1 MQKKTK
7 KEGPLYRG
15 TPEVAP
21 ALAHTNPG
29 GSAEALAEEGGL
41 TQIRDILLGPMSQTF
56 EQKMNQLE
64 QSVDRSMRDFTEKT
78 SIRIDEMEKRTDDRL
93 VRLREDMKGD
103 RERHSKTA
111 EQLKRECDAAVNA
124 VRESVEK
131 LVKQCERT
139 QADFAEATRAKI
151 EQLSATLSGRLDN
164 EVVDRASLASA
175 LSEAALRLSGT
186 VPNVAIDPNAP
197 DPEIDAAL
205 ANLR

>member
-1 MQKKTK
+1 MHKKTK
-7 KEGPLYRG
+7 KEGPLYQG
-15 TPEVAP
+15 TPEIEP

-78 SIRIDEMEKRTDDRL
+78 SVRIDEMEKRTDDRL
-93 VRLREDMKGD
+93 VQLREDIKGD
-103 RERHSKTA
+103 RERHSKAA

-131 LVKQCERT
+131 LVKQCART
-139 QADFAEATRAKI
+139 QADFAEATRAKV
-151 EQLSATLSGRLDN
+151 EQLSATLGGRLDN

-186 VPNVAIDPNAP
+186 VPNVAMDPNAP